1 MAKSASKIARTIQI
15 LIWRIRIVRSLAQG
29 LHAVSSAAT
38 SSLASMNCASSRQRQ
53 PPQAVT
59 RKVPTVC
66 RLRPLA
72 RVEQVASVGQI
83 TELILTGR
91 SWTKGSI
98 YGGPISAPGA

>member
-1 MAKSASKIARTIQI
+1 MSSKDLKIRCLMVACASAAATEPGALRTPT
-15 LIWRIRIVRSLAQG
+15 
-29 LHAVSSAAT
+29 SAAT